1 MEDFKSTKTRDQ
13 GMENYF
19 FVVCFKICIGGL
31 GWEMRVGFL
40 WGLWGFLKSLQVYF
54 VEIIF
59 TSEALILKFKFLKM
73 IKTLTLKKQ
82 ICNLDETTLANN
94 KLSG

>member
-1 MEDFKSTKTRDQ
+1 
-13 GMENYF
+13 MENE
-19 FVVCFKICIGGL
+19 GGVFCVFSF
-31 GWEMRVGFL
+31 GT
-40 WGLWGFLKSLQVYF
+40 FLKSLKVYF